1 MNGFLAAAMS
11 GTVNLSWRVVKE
23 ENPGT
28 EAKVF
33 PSTALVCRGLDN
45 GSPPPALLAL
55 AAALMR
61 HDLEMQ
67 MAAAKCERC
76 DGESLETR
84 QFPD

>member
-1 MNGFLAAAMS
+1 MNDFLATAVS
-11 GTVNLSWRVVKE
+11 GTVNLSRRVVKE

-28 EAKVF
+28 EPKVF
-33 PSTALVCRGLDN
+33 PTAGLVCRGLDN

-55 AAALMR
+55 ATALMR
-61 HDLEMQ
+61 LDLEMQ
-67 MAAAKCERC
+67 MATAKCERC

>member
-1 MNGFLAAAMS
+1 MNFS
-11 GTVNLSWRVVKE
+11 RRVVKE

-28 EAKVF
+28 EPKVF

-61 HDLEMQ
+61 LDLEMQ
-67 MAAAKCERC
+67 MAAAKSERC